1 MKGTTDQFAADAITS
16 TILIALA
23 NARDRGDPWKT
34 YTEQHLA
41 WSEALLK
48 RNQAMSIKTIRE
60 FSGALENVELMDRK
74 VLRGFEQLAQAVWEM
89 REQDQQD
96 PLVAILSPG
105 TQSFFFEWPV
115 GHASDRVE
123 ALLEFLEPLLVEKG
137 QDHSA
142 LAEVRGLI
150 PEYRAACEKARALQS
165 KLEILDK
172 MTDSIAR
179 RGHVQYSRLRRRMRA
194 EGFDAFDIRS
204 VLPDIPGG
212 SMTGTLG

>member
-1 MKGTTDQFAADAITS
+1 MKLATDQLAADAITS

-23 NARDRGDPWKT
+23 NARGRGDPWKT
-34 YTEQHLA
+34 FTEQHLA
-41 WSEALLK
+41 WSEALLERIRK
-48 RNQAMSIKTIRE
+48 MAMKTLTE
-60 FSGALENVELMDRK
+60 FSVAAANVELMERK
-74 VLRGFEQLAQAVWEM
+74 VLLGFEQLADAIWEM
-89 REQDQQD
+89 REQDTQD

-105 TQSFFFEWPV
+105 TQSYFFEWPV
-115 GHASDRVE
+115 GHAGDRVE
-123 ALLEFLEPLLVEKG
+123 AVVEFLEPLLAEQG
-137 QDHSA
+137 HDDAA
-142 LAEVRGLI
+142 LAEVRPLL
-150 PEYRAACEKARALQS
+150 PEYRAACEKVRALRS
-165 KLEILDK
+165 KLEILDR